1 MEAGRLLGYPELDLD
16 TREEKEGFTRS
27 FKGRVSILQ
36 KLTKRIFLGSF
47 KRKSP
52 KNYTV
57 PNLSD
62 SHER

>member
-36 KLTKRIFLGSF
+36 KLTKIIFLGSF

-52 KNYTV
+52 KTIRYQIC
-57 PNLSD
+57 
-62 SHER
+62 